1 MAPPRTTLKGA
12 RLAYKGPERAVPSW
26 ALVEGRSLGLAVG
39 ILLCSIAFEATRRRA
54 RPLLLV
60 LLMLL
65 LVAVLVLVLL
75 LVAVLVV
82 MLLVLLVV
90 ALVRIEMMS
99 CLWLSLRLRLKQGRG
114 TSRLPALLAVV
125 AVAGA
130 RVARVVTQAG
140 LSLRLRLCLKHVEA
154 FANMLFARRGRGA
167 APWEKSLCS
176 TSSSLANAKFQA

>member
-1 MAPPRTTLKGA
+1 
-12 RLAYKGPERAVPSW
+12 
-26 ALVEGRSLGLAVG
+26 
-39 ILLCSIAFEATRRRA
+39 LLCSIAFEATRRRA

-125 AVAGA
+125 VAVAGA
-130 RVARVVTQAG
+130 RVGRVFTQAG

-176 TSSSLANAKFQA
+176 TSSSLPNAKFQA

>member
-26 ALVEGRSLGLAVG
+26 ALAEGRSLGLAVG

-65 LVAVLVLVLL
+65 LVAVLVLVL
-75 LVAVLVV
+75 VAVLVV

-99 CLWLSLRLRLKQGRG
+99 CLWLSLRLKQGRG

-154 FANMLFARRGRGA
+154 LANMLFARRGRGA

-176 TSSSLANAKFQA
+176 TSSSLPNAKFQA